1 MAVHLFVALT
11 IVAGAKEPHIAGRA
25 AIRIMKQHMVEEP
38 ILQAPSS
45 RTKDLF
51 AAATGTTMY
60 VSLGSNFFHAGT
72 PLPGG
77 RMLQRLGA
85 LMEVQVWP
93 RYVPPNRTSGDRVRA
108 GHH

>member
-1 MAVHLFVALT
+1 
-11 IVAGAKEPHIAGRA
+11 
-25 AIRIMKQHMVEEP
+25 
-38 ILQAPSS
+38 
-45 RTKDLF
+45 
-51 AAATGTTMY
+51 MY

-93 RYVPPNRTSGDRVRA
+93 RYVSPKRVGNQIRVNLDA
-108 GHH
+108 GKIVDFRHQQVATVSERDIVKG